1 MVVLLGTV
9 TLAGEKNSSN
19 DGNSGIGRNDYSVA
33 GNSMSEIYL
42 FRKIMR
48 WRRYDW

>member
-9 TLAGEKNSSN
+9 TLAGEKSSSN
-19 DGNSGIGRNDYSVA
+19 DEDIGIGRNDYSVA
-33 GNSMSEIYL
+33 GNSMPEIYL
-42 FRKIMR
+42 FRKIIH